1 MRKEPRGIHAMS
13 VSKEMK
19 TYSVETVSNRLSLIE
34 QNEWEQG
41 MAAKRLGL
49 ALKMNPLVP
58 EFWVTEFLGWAMASQ
73 AWLSLG
79 IG

>member
-58 EFWVTEFLGWAMASQ
+58 EF
-73 AWLSLG
+73 
-79 IG
+79 